1 MKIRVVLEIQNI
13 STVAKYLYKAA
24 QTKLRK
30 LIFSKNTFLKIN
42 WKELVYN
49 LKKLWKTFY
58 NYLY

>member
-1 MKIRVVLEIQNI
+1 MKAVHISLKQSKVIIIEKMKIKVVLEIQNI

-42 WKELVYN
+42 
-49 LKKLWKTFY
+49 
-58 NYLY
+58 